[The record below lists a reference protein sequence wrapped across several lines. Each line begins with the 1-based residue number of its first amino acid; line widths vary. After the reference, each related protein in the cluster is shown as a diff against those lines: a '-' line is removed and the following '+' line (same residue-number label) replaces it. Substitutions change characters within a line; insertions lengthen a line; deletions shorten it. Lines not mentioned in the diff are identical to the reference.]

1 MSASTELIQAIKAEL
16 KAAGVTYAELAQRLD
31 MAESSVKRM
40 FAKADMPLS
49 RIDAICRALRI
60 DFADLAQRTL
70 ATSPQLLQLTLE
82 QERAVVASDKLLLVA
97 ISALSQWTLEHI
109 TSTYRISEAECIALL
124 AQLDRIG
131 ILELR
136 PHNRYR
142 LKVGKGFRWR
152 PNGPVMEYFREHV
165 LLDYFSGH
173 FGGAGGCGCLFFE
186 DFPHLLYNFFDF
198 INRYAVYDFKIDLL
212 FFSAVFHFILSGF
225 FFVMVFVPCFAD
237 QISI

>member
-60 DFADLAQRTL
+60 DFADLAQRAL

-82 QERAVVASDKLLLVA
+82 QERAVVANDKLLLVA

-109 TSTYRISEAECIALL
+109 TTT
-124 AQLDRIG
+124 
-131 ILELR
+131 
-136 PHNRYR
+136 
-142 LKVGKGFRWR
+142 
-152 PNGPVMEYFREHV
+152 
-165 LLDYFSGH
+165 
-173 FGGAGGCGCLFFE
+173 
-186 DFPHLLYNFFDF
+186 
-198 INRYAVYDFKIDLL
+198 
-212 FFSAVFHFILSGF
+212 
-225 FFVMVFVPCFAD
+225 
-237 QISI
+237 